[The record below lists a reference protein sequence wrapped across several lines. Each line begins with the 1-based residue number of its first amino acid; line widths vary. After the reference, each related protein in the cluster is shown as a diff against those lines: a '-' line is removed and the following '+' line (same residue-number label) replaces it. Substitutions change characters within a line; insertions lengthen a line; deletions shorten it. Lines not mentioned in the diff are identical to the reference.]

1 MGVSHSR
8 TKQQSVTVT
17 VKNGEDHVD
26 HAITSSSQKRGDSFC
41 ELSDDLMIEILSYVT
56 FGPFEEGLETRG
68 GKKASLSDASSSL
81 THNLP
86 LVSSHFRDL
95 CKLDLFWLPSLQRL
109 VYSDREVFKEVLKVM
124 LNAEFKKPPWSAF
137 HDSDVDKDS
146 FLLAAKVKKMDTL
159 NKEDMFELVSNVY
172 KSMMTLEE
180 KEEDENY
187 YINSLKVS
195 ALIHTHS
202 INRMIVI
209 MDKKDGDNED
219 GKARFSSARS
229 GLVKRPCIISPAPSS
244 CIRNI
249 DSARSMYLSLI
260 KVYANPIYPVF
271 HMRSRTVSL
280 GILQSLLFFEPRY
293 RMLISEVMKGR
304 KKKYHQGHPLS
315 APRPRFIFAHTGQ
328 VLRPGLSAFVVE
340 VCRCRMLDG
349 GRAHILIKPV
359 ERVKLISV
367 SEREVISN
375 GLHDARI
382 MRLS

>member
-172 KSMMTLEE
+172 KNVY
-180 KEEDENY
+180 K
-187 YINSLKVS
+187 
-195 ALIHTHS
+195 S
-202 INRMIVI
+202 IRNQSIEI
-209 MDKKDGDNED
+209 MNEMDNADED

-229 GLVKRPCIISPAPSS
+229 GLVKRPSRFSSAPSS

-260 KVYANPIYPVF
+260 KVYANPIWYPVYR
-271 HMRSRTVSL
+271 MRSNSL
-280 GILQSLLFFEPRY
+280 HLGTRKDIIILESGHKL
-293 RMLISEVMKGR
+293 LISEVMKGR

-328 VLRPGLSAFVVE
+328 ALEPGLSAFVVE

>member
-1 MGVSHSR
+1 MGVSHSC
-8 TKQQSVTVT
+8 TKQQSVAVT
-17 VKNGEDHVD
+17 DNEDVD
-26 HAITSSSQKRGDSFC
+26 NAITSSSQKRIYKFHSFP

-172 KSMMTLEE
+172 KNVY
-180 KEEDENY
+180 K
-187 YINSLKVS
+187 
-195 ALIHTHS
+195 S
-202 INRMIVI
+202 IRNQSIEI
-209 MDKKDGDNED
+209 MNEMDNADED